1 MKVGQTIGQRR
12 QNIENFAGSQIFGTL
27 CIGSAQ
33 PSTSC
38 APHPGKSKLQNVMD
52 FGDAK
57 CHRFFGCK
65 MTGIFGMQNVTD
77 FGNTNFY
84 GFCDILI
91 LKSGLKLNISYEGK
105 SWFEYL
111 LGVKDLTFCIFDCST
126 SCWCTHP

>member
-1 MKVGQTIGQRR
+1 MKILPEAKFLELSALEVHSPAPAALLIQEKVSCKMSWIL
-12 QNIENFAGSQIFGTL
+12 GT
-27 CIGSAQ
+27 
-33 PSTSC
+33 
-38 APHPGKSKLQNVMD
+38 QNVTD

-126 SCWCTHP
+126 SCWCTQP